1 MVRSVLRLLIALALC
16 DAAAALA
23 AKVYVTAIGRS
34 EVQVI
39 VNGSTVRNLRIG
51 DVSPEGVKLA
61 EIRGGTA
68 TFEIG
73 GRAIALGIGQSTV
86 AESQLRAD
94 AGGHFFVDARVNGAA
109 VRGVIDTGASAVTLN
124 MDLARRIGL
133 DLTHARRVVSQTAN
147 GPVTA
152 WQMPLRSV
160 QIGDIAVSNVLG
172 QVIEGGADR
181 LPVVL
186 IGMSFL
192 QHVEMRRSGDT
203 MSLSRPHLQ

>member
-1 MVRSVLRLLIALALC
+1 MSRRASGLLAALALC
-16 DAAAALA
+16 AAMPALA
-23 AKVYVTAIGRS
+23 QKVYVTAIGRA

-86 AESQLRAD
+86 AETRLRAD
-94 AGGHFFVDARVNGAA
+94 ARGHFFVDALVNGAA
-109 VRGVIDTGASAVTLN
+109 VRGVIDTGASTVTLN

-133 DLTHARRVVSQTAN
+133 DLTHAKRVVSQTAN
-147 GPVTA
+147 GMVNG
-152 WQMPLRSV
+152 WQVPLRSV
-160 QIGDIAVSNVLG
+160 QIGDIAVSNVVG
-172 QVIEGGADR
+172 HVIEGGADR

>member
-1 MVRSVLRLLIALALC
+1 MPALAQ
-16 DAAAALA
+16 
-23 AKVYVTAIGRS
+23 KVYVTAIGRS

-51 DVSPEGVKLA
+51 DVSPEGVKLR

-68 TFEIG
+68 TLEIG
-73 GRAIALGIGQSTV
+73 GRAIALAIGQSTL
-86 AESQLRAD
+86 AETQLRAD
-94 AGGHFFVDARVNGAA
+94 ASGHFFVDARVNGMA
-109 VRGVIDTGASAVTLN
+109 VRGVIDTGASTVTLN

-133 DLTHARRVVSQTAN
+133 DLSNAKRVVSQTAN
-147 GPVTA
+147 GKVNG
-152 WQMPLRSV
+152 WQVLLRSV
-160 QIGDIAVSNVLG
+160 QIGDIAVSNVVG
-172 QVIEGGADR
+172 HVIEGGADR